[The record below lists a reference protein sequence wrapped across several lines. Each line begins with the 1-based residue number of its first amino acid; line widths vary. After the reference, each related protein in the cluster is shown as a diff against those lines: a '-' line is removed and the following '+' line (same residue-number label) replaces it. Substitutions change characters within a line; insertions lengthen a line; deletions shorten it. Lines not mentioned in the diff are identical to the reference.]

1 MLQWK
6 IRHEEAIG
14 GSRLSIGGCSH
25 SCVVRYKNARITQ
38 KVALQLKTR
47 VIALEIKQYFFSQ

>member
-14 GSRLSIGGCSH
+14 GSRLSVGGCSH
-25 SCVVRYKNARITQ
+25 SCVVRLKNARITQ

-47 VIALEIKQYFFSQ
+47 VVVLKQK